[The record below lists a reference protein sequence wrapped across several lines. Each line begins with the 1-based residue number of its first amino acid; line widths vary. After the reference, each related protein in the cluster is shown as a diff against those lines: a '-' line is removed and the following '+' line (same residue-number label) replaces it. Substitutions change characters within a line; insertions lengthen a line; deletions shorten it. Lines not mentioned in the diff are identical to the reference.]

1 MLRVTVRENSSE
13 QRWVFQGRLT
23 DYFVAEVASNWHA
36 SRDQQSAVHRIVDLD
51 GITIIDK
58 SGEQVLTM
66 MLLDGAVFVGLYT
79 RHLLEALQT
88 PKKDRAHLD

>member
-1 MLRVTVRENSSE
+1 VLRVTVRENGSE
-13 QRWVFQGRLT
+13 QRWFLQGRLT
-23 DYFVAEVASNWHA
+23 DYFVAEVASNWQA
-36 SRDQQSAVHRIVDLD
+36 SRDQQSAEHRIVDLD

-79 RHLLEALQT
+79 RPLLEALQT
-88 PKKDRAHLD
+88 PKKDRAYLD